1 MKNLKKLTKIVVLLL
16 LIVSCSKNDTTDFEL
31 EQLNVEMNANMQTFD
46 NGTGF
51 LMPDPDETSE
61 GTKIK
66 IKFSSTATTLTR
78 AEFRTTIGFEL
89 GLQSYTIC
97 PNDENTEL
105 WTVTTIPNSDI
116 ANIMIRLST
125 ITNPTNFGGGNEK
138 DDEVTGV
145 DERYFEYEKVSLWF
159 YTTQMCD

>member
-16 LIVSCSKNDTTDFEL
+16 LIASCSKNDTTDFEL
-31 EQLNVEMNANMQTFD
+31 EQLSVEMNPNMQTFD

-105 WTVTTIPNSDI
+105 WTVTTIPDSDL
-116 ANIMIRLST
+116 ASIMVRLST
-125 ITNPTNFGGGNEK
+125 IVDPTNFGGGDEE
-138 DDEVTGV
+138 DDDVT
-145 DERYFEYEKVSLWF
+145 DFERLFEYEKVSLWF
-159 YTTQMCD
+159 YTTQTCD